1 MTKRDFY
8 EILDVPRSADAED
21 IKKAY
26 RKLAMKYHPDRNP
39 GDTDAEARFR
49 EAAEAYE
56 VLQDPDKRRIYDQY
70 GHEGLQGS
78 GYQGFSGAEDIF
90 SAFSDLFGDVFGF
103 SGGRRGGRRPARGAD
118 LRYNATITL
127 EEAASGTELN
137 VELPRTEPCATCN
150 GSGAEPGSS
159 PKTCTTCGGKG
170 QVYRSQGFFQVST
183 TCPQCHGSGQIIEKP
198 CQDCR
203 GTGNIKRKR
212 SLNVKIPAGVD
223 SGMSMRL
230 SGEGELGSLGG
241 PPGDLYVVITV
252 KPHEI
257 FEREGS
263 DLLIEWPVSFVQA
276 ALGTTVKVTSLDGE
290 EDLEIK
296 PGTQPHTVYTIRGK
310 GVKHVKGSARG
321 DLKVIINVVIPDS
334 LSNEQRE
341 LLMKYAEISGDE
353 IKAPSKNKKRFNI
366 F

>member
-56 VLQDPDKRRIYDQY
+56 VLQDPEKRRIYDQY

-90 SAFSDLFGDVFGF
+90 SAFSDLFGFGG
-103 SGGRRGGRRPARGAD
+103 GGRSRRRPTRGAD
-118 LRYNATITL
+118 LRYNATISL
-127 EEAASGTELN
+127 EEAARGTELN
-137 VELPRTEPCATCN
+137 VELPRTEPCATCGGN
-150 GSGAEPGSS
+150 GAEPGSS

-170 QVYRSQGFFQVST
+170 QVYRTQGFFSVSS
-183 TCPQCHGSGQIIEKP
+183 TCPHCQGSGQIIDKP

-212 SLNVKIPAGVD
+212 TLNVKIPAGVD
-223 SGMSMRL
+223 SGMSMRVA
-230 SGEGELGSLGG
+230 GEGELGSLGG

-252 KPHEI
+252 KPHET

-263 DLLIEWPVSFVQA
+263 DLLIEWPLSFVQA
-276 ALGTTVKVTSLDGE
+276 ALGTTVTVPSLDGE
-290 EDLEIK
+290 ESLEIK
-296 PGTQPHTVYTIRGK
+296 PGTQPGAVYTIRGK
-310 GVKHVKGSARG
+310 GIKHVKGSARG
-321 DLKVIINVVIPDS
+321 DLKVIVSVVIPEK
-334 LSNEQRE
+334 LSEEQRN
-341 LLMKYAEISGDE
+341 LLIRYAEISGDE